1 MPSASE
7 FSLTPG
13 ANVTIGG
20 VNVAE
25 QCDPGNL
32 NNAIRYLASVAR
44 DTFDRVGGTGTYL
57 LSTGGT
63 LTGDIFRATR
73 GAYLHH
79 AGSAQTDGRV
89 MFLPEGSARP
99 TGAEGMV
106 VFYYA

>member
-7 FSLTPG
+7 FSVVPSENT
-13 ANVTIGG
+13 TIGG
-20 VNVAE
+20 TNIAEGCSPGGLNEVA
-25 QCDPGNL
+25 
-32 NNAIRYLASVAR
+32 RYLAAAAR
-44 DTFDRVGGTGTYL
+44 DTLNKLPATGTVMPISGGTF
-57 LSTGGT
+57 
-63 LTGDIFRATR
+63 TGDILRKDR

>member
-7 FSLTPG
+7 FSLTPS

-20 VNVAE
+20 TNVAE
-25 QCDPGNL
+25 GCSPGGL
-32 NNAIRYLASVAR
+32 NEAIRYVASVCR

-57 LSTGGT
+57 LSSGGT

-99 TGAEGMV
+99 AGAEGMI